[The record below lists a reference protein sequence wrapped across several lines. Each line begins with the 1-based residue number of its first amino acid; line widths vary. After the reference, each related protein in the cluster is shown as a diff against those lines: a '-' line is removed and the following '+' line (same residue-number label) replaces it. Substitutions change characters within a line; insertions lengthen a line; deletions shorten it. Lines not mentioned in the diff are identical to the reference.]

1 MLSPAAGR
9 RRAVAITAVVSLTG
23 VAVTAVTATALW
35 STIAQA
41 DDTDLG
47 TDSGVSS
54 GTAPDT
60 TDDYGDTPVTPGL
73 DSAPDAQ
80 SSGS

>member
-9 RRAVAITAVVSLTG
+9 RRAVAATAVVSLTG

-35 STIAQA
+35 SATAQA
-41 DDTDLG
+41 DDADLG
-47 TDSGVSS
+47 TDSGTSS
-54 GTAPDT
+54 GTVPDT
-60 TDDYGDTPVTPGL
+60 TDEDSAPVTPGL
-73 DSAPDAQ
+73 ESAPDAQ